1 MRTDHPSGELGGQ
14 RGFAFAALAAHDA
27 VAFTAQQPL
36 KREQFATAANETGLR
51 LVGEIAQARR
61 ERGLQVLLRLPL
73 RHGTEELRVIPLLKE
88 HGYEPVF
95 EPQFAHLFSAQD
107 SQLYRQAVERIQA
120 AHDRLYADPSGIRVI
135 HYDLHHWNV
144 KLHRGRIY
152 ALDFEDLMWG
162 YPVQDIAITL
172 YYWQAHSQRA
182 ALFDAFRRGYTS
194 QAEWPESYPGEI
206 DAFMAGRGIMLVN
219 YLLCSQEIED
229 QEMTPAFIE
238 RVAERLRAFLDTDES
253 VV

>member
-1 MRTDHPSGELGGQ
+1 MPEARHCSLFTWVPGPDLADRLTPENVYKLGHFSARLHDHALGFSLPQGA
-14 RGFAFAALAAHDA
+14 RLRKLDRVFPYSVPGF
-27 VAFTAQQPL
+27 
-36 KREQFATAANETGLR
+36 RY
-51 LVGEIAQARR
+51 I
-61 ERGLQVLLRLPL
+61 
-73 RHGTEELRVIPLLKE
+73 
-88 HGYEPVF
+88 EPVQIF

-107 SQLYRQAVERIQA
+107 SRLYRQAVERIQA
-120 AHDRLYADPSGIRVI
+120 AHDRLYADPSGMRVI

-219 YLLCSQEIED
+219 YLLCSREIED

-238 RVAERLRAFLDTDES
+238 RVAERLRAFLDTDEATI
-253 VV
+253 